1 MNPITATLMLL
12 GAGLSLLSGIGL
24 LRFSTPYAR
33 FHAAGKASPIAFVVV
48 AVGAMFEVGTA
59 GAARLVLASAAM
71 LLTLPV
77 GVHLLFR
84 AVHRTTPDE
93 HLRIDELAPAEQESG
108 PPDPPAAPSTDDQ
121 GGGGLDD
128 R

>member
-93 HLRIDELAPAEQESG
+93 HLRIDELAPAEQQSG
-108 PPDPPAAPSTDDQ
+108 RPDPPAAPSTGDQ
-121 GGGGLDD
+121 GVGGLDG

>member
-84 AVHRTTPDE
+84 AMHRTTPDE
-93 HLRIDELAPAEQESG
+93 HLRIDELAPAEQQSDR
-108 PPDPPAAPSTDDQ
+108 PDPPAAPSTDDQ
-121 GGGGLDD
+121 GGAGLDD

>member
-1 MNPITATLMLL
+1 MNPVTATLMLA
-12 GAGLSLLSGIGL
+12 GAGLALLSGIGL
-24 LRFSTPYAR
+24 LRFTTPYAR
-33 FHAAGKASPIAFVVV
+33 FHAAGKASPVAFVVV

-84 AVHRTTPDE
+84 SVHRTTPGE
-93 HLRIDELAPAEQESG
+93 HLRIDELAPAEQQAG
-108 PPDPPAAPSTDDQ
+108 WPDPPADDPAA
-121 GGGGLDD
+121 GEH
-128 R
+128 

>member
-93 HLRIDELAPAEQESG
+93 HLRIDELAPAEQQSDR
-108 PPDPPAAPSTDDQ
+108 PDPPAAPYTDDQ
-121 GGGGLDD
+121 GGAGLDD